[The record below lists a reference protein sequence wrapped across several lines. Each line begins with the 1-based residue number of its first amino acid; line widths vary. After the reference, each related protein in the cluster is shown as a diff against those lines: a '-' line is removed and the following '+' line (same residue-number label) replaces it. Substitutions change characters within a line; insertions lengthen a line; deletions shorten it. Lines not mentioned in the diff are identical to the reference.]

1 MPLHDLFPLTRSS
14 AEPFCDRRRFIH
26 VFIQRS
32 IDQTVKFGRGGAAQW
47 LQLVSCVTNS
57 RSASEI
63 NAASP
68 CRDIPLGGSGADSLS
83 RIPAHNRKERTEDQ
97 RAQSDDFLLCVS
109 LQHIQ
114 STGAMFADSVT

>member
-1 MPLHDLFPLTRSS
+1 MTVVDLYTYLFKDLSIKRSS
-14 AEPFCDRRRFIH
+14 LAG
-26 VFIQRS
+26 V
-32 IDQTVKFGRGGAAQW
+32 GG
-47 LQLVSCVTNS
+47 QLVSCVTNS

-63 NAASP
+63 NASSP

-114 STGAMFADSVT
+114 SMGAMFADSVSLFCFTQQTPK

>member
-1 MPLHDLFPLTRSS
+1 MTVIDLYTYLFKDLSIKQSSLTG
-14 AEPFCDRRRFIH
+14 
-26 VFIQRS
+26 
-32 IDQTVKFGRGGAAQW
+32 GRAAQW

-114 STGAMFADSVT
+114 SMGAMFADSVIVFIVLPSKPLNKT